1 MSAVGANRTP
11 IPLGVHRCFGPKADD
26 LAFRIPFS
34 RAVIAEFDG
43 LSVGC
48 ERHFF
53 GGPISCKYGHSIA
66 FQEGRCALARCS

>member
-11 IPLGVHRCFGPKADD
+11 IPLGVHRCFGPKADG
-26 LAFRIPFS
+26 LAIRIPLS

-48 ERHFF
+48 ERT
-53 GGPISCKYGHSIA
+53 SSVA
-66 FQEGRCALARCS
+66 

>member
-1 MSAVGANRTP
+1 MSAIKTNQTP

-26 LAFRIPFS
+26 LAIRIPFS

-48 ERHFF
+48 ERT
-53 GGPISCKYGHSIA
+53 SSVA
-66 FQEGRCALARCS
+66 